1 MLVLLSDV
9 IFLAQVDQVY
19 NRLSGEKEKRINSL
33 NLITTLLAVAQP
45 MFVKNQSVLLKS
57 ERVSYHIYSLRLCWE
72 LSTSWGY

>member
-57 ERVSYHIYSLRLCWE
+57 ERVSYHIYSLRLC
-72 LSTSWGY
+72 